1 MITCPN
7 CQLENPG
14 AHKFCQRCG
23 EPLPVISQSDDLPE
37 SQPESQPKSQPE
49 SQSSLQPNIQ
59 RLSASLMPP
68 DKRTL
73 SPATYLDAAE
83 RYQVVTVLSPGHA
96 LVSDRTPDVRSPLQ
110 SQLSKLT
117 GASITNLQNVEDL
130 PTAAYPY
137 LILADAAPP
146 LYDVMQQN
154 DITLLITPERTALL
168 PLLKSLSDAVD
179 PLQYV
184 YWMYRLIELWTAL
197 APVPQWRS
205 SLIQA
210 NNLGI
215 DIDQSL
221 RIRHFIEPSI
231 QPPKLSDLK
240 GFLQSLLAQPHRG
253 KVPSLRQIRKIIL
266 AVNTATTLK
275 ELSHEL
281 ETIGKDLLNSSEPM
295 TPNISHKV
303 STVNTHPQPLI
314 EDMDVNSDD
323 DELNKAL
330 PSNNELTET
339 DDATMLL
346 PMRLGSLLEA
356 GRTDVGRQRDH
367 NEDCFLIVS
376 SHHKRADNNGQYTR
390 AHGLYVLC
398 DGMGGHDGGEVA
410 SELAAQT
417 LSTYFDEHWPIPTL
431 SQPDSPLPK
440 KSVVVEAVK
449 LANQAIFEV
458 NDKESR
464 AGHKRMGTTLVLV
477 LIQGTEAVVAHVGDS
492 RLYQFNRRTGI
503 QQVTVDHEV
512 GQREMQRGI
521 PEAVAYARPDAYQL
535 TQALGPRD
543 SADLNPSVTYLKFV
557 EDTLLLLCSDG
568 LSDNNVVE
576 DYLDSHISPLLMD
589 KKALSS
595 GLDELVDLANQVNGH
610 DNISAIA
617 LQIKVTP
624 DLSQTKPKPNASQTV
639 LQ

>member
-1 MITCPN
+1 MIARRDSSSKFMITCPN

-23 EPLPVISQSDDLPE
+23 EPLPVESQSD
-37 SQPESQPKSQPE
+37 
-49 SQSSLQPNIQ
+49 LQPAARQPVAQ
-59 RLSASLMPP
+59 RLRASLMPP
-68 DKRTL
+68 DKRAL

-83 RYQVVTVLSPGHA
+83 RYQVVTVLSPGNA
-96 LVSDRTPDVRSPLQ
+96 LVSDRTPEMQSPLQ
-110 SQLSKLT
+110 AQLPALAN
-117 GASITNLQNVEDL
+117 ASLSDLQNVETL

-137 LILADAAPP
+137 LILSEAAPA
-146 LYDVMQQN
+146 LYDVIQQAESA
-154 DITLLITPERTALL
+154 LLITPERTALS
-168 PLLKSLSDAVD
+168 PLLQSLSAAVD

-184 YWMYRLIELWTAL
+184 YWMYKLIDLWNAL
-197 APVPQWRS
+197 DPIPQWRS

-210 NNLGI
+210 DNLGI
-215 DIDQSL
+215 DTDQSL
-221 RIRHFIEPSI
+221 RIRHFIEPGI

-253 KVPSLRQIRKIIL
+253 TVPSLRQIRKIIL
-266 AVNTATTLK
+266 AVTAATTIK

-281 ETIGKDLLNSSEPM
+281 ETIGKDLLNSSAPI
-295 TPNISHKV
+295 TPSPVTSKNNPNIAKP
-303 STVNTHPQPLI
+303 NTQPTPK
-314 EDMDVNSDD
+314 EDMDMNSDD
-323 DELNKAL
+323 DELNEAL
-330 PSNNELTET
+330 LPEHEPMDT
-339 DDATMLL
+339 DDATMML
-346 PMRLGSLLEA
+346 PMRLGNLIEA
-356 GRTDVGRQRDH
+356 GRTDVGKQRDH
-367 NEDCFLIVS
+367 NEDCFLIAS
-376 SHHKRADNNGQYTR
+376 SQHKRADNNGQYTR

-398 DGMGGHDGGEVA
+398 DGMGGHEGGEVA

-417 LSTYFDEHWPIPTL
+417 LSTYFDQHWPIPPL
-431 SQPDSPLPK
+431 AQPDAPLPE

-458 NDKESR
+458 NEQENR

-477 LIQGTEAVVAHVGDS
+477 LFQGTEAVVAHVGDS
-492 RLYQFNRRTGI
+492 RLYQFSRRTGI

-535 TQALGPRD
+535 TQALGPRE
-543 SADLNPSVTYLKFV
+543 SADLQPSVTYLRFV

-576 DYLDSHISPLLMD
+576 DYLDSHIAPLLMD
-589 KKALSS
+589 QKVLSS

-624 DLSQTKPKPNASQTV
+624 DLSQTKSKQNAGQTV

>member
-1 MITCPN
+1 MIICPN

-23 EPLPVISQSDDLPE
+23 EPLPVKDPLDEGPSENQPE
-37 SQPESQPKSQPE
+37 NQPAAAPVALNSQPTE
-49 SQSSLQPNIQ
+49 Q
-59 RLSASLMPP
+59 RLRANLMPP
-68 DKRTL
+68 DKRSL

-96 LVSDRTPDVRSPLQ
+96 LVSDQTPEVRSPLQ
-110 SQLSKLT
+110 SKLPQLT
-117 GASITNLQNVEDL
+117 NASLRDLQSVEDL

-137 LILADAAPP
+137 LMLPEAAPS
-146 LYDVMQQN
+146 LYDVIQQ
-154 DITLLITPERTALL
+154 DETTFLIAPERVALS
-168 PLLKSLSDAVD
+168 PLLKSISAAVD

-184 YWMYRLIELWTAL
+184 YWMYTLIDLWKAL
-197 APVPQWRS
+197 DPIPQWRS

-210 NNLGI
+210 DNLGI
-215 DIDQSL
+215 DADQSL
-221 RIRHFIEPSI
+221 RIRHFIEPGI
-231 QPPKLSDLK
+231 QPPKLLDLK

-253 KVPSLRQIRKIIL
+253 TVPPRRQIRKIIL
-266 AVNTATTLK
+266 AVTTATTLE
-275 ELSHEL
+275 ELSQEL
-281 ETIGKDLLNSSEPM
+281 ETIGKDLLNSSEPI
-295 TPNISHKV
+295 TPKVYPNISTAK
-303 STVNTHPQPLI
+303 TQTRPLI
-314 EDMDVNSDD
+314 EDMDVNSAD

-330 PSNNELTET
+330 PAENEPSDNE
-339 DDATMLL
+339 DATMLL
-346 PMRLGSLLEA
+346 PMRLSSLIEA

-367 NEDCFLIVS
+367 NEDCFLIAS

-417 LSTYFDEHWPIPTL
+417 LSTYFDQHWPIPTL
-431 SQPDSPLPK
+431 AQPDSPLPE

-458 NDKESR
+458 NEKEGR

-477 LIQGTEAVVAHVGDS
+477 LLQGTEAVVAHVGDS

-512 GQREMQRGI
+512 GQREIQRGI

-535 TQALGPRD
+535 TQALGPRE
-543 SADLNPSVTYLKFV
+543 SAGLQPSVTYLRFV

-568 LSDNNVVE
+568 LSDNDVVE
-576 DYLDSHISPLLMD
+576 DYLDSHIAPLLTD
-589 KKALSS
+589 KKVLSS

-624 DLSQTKPKPNASQTV
+624 DLSQTKNKPNAGQTV